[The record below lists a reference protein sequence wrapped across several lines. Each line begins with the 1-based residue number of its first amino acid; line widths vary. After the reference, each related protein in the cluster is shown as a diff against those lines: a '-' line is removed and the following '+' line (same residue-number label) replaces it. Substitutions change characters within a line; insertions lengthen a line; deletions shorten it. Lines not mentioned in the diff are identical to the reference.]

1 VPYLRD
7 HIHTYGTP
15 RPGLGVLLPTVPH
28 ASPTQTAG
36 KTNLMNDIGHRFAGL
51 VRAVIDDAQSVDH
64 DDLLL
69 AANAYLAATPPSTV
83 PSKKLSGQMAH
94 AAMELAVHMTPA
106 HFAKLRQ
113 LTLAFTNSV

>member
-51 VRAVIDDAQSVDH
+51 VRAVIDDAQSVDL

-83 PSKKLSGQMAH
+83 PSKKLSGQDGSCRNGAGR
-94 AAMELAVHMTPA
+94 AYDAGSFRE
-106 HFAKLRQ
+106 AKATYAGLHK
-113 LTLAFTNSV
+113 

>member
-1 VPYLRD
+1 VNN
-7 HIHTYGTP
+7 
-15 RPGLGVLLPTVPH
+15 V
-28 ASPTQTAG
+28 
-36 KTNLMNDIGHRFAGL
+36 GHRFAGL
-51 VRAVIDDAQSVDH
+51 VRAVLDDPAAVDH

-69 AANAYLAATPPSTV
+69 AANAYLASTPPSTE
-83 PSKKLSGQMAH
+83 PRKKLSREMAH